1 MRFPIDISLDINWTL
16 SKGPQREQKS
26 QKPLQ
31 QEVSA
36 NAGTGQHSAQGLGP
50 YLSSK
55 DGSLHHS
62 EVLLVQHL
70 VHVWEA
76 PPARG
81 EAGISE

>member
-1 MRFPIDISLDINWTL
+1 ML
-16 SKGPQREQKS
+16 
-26 QKPLQ
+26 
-31 QEVSA
+31 
-36 NAGTGQHSAQGLGP
+36 GTGCRP

-55 DGSLHHS
+55 NGSLHHS

-81 EAGISE
+81 EIGIWKEEMNSSGQVTNDGRVRAGHSH